1 MSKLFFRPNAQLSSL
16 FSDVPNEGISVEEDT
31 IYECITDY
39 HGNFLV
45 EKDKF
50 AVGDRPSVD
59 MLKTLIMS
67 FDGVAGYIDSVPT
80 DDSYEALCSWLS
92 MALLDRG
99 WIPMQD
105 AQPLEG
111 EQVKCVNGQ
120 QLFFEM
126 EIDWC

>member
-1 MSKLFFRPNAQLSSL
+1 MSKLYFRPNAHLSTL
-16 FSDVPNEGISVEEDT
+16 FSDVPNEGISIEEDV

-39 HGNFLV
+39 HGSYLV
-45 EKDKF
+45 EKDEF

-67 FDGVAGYIDSVPT
+67 FDDVAGYIDSVPT
-80 DDSYEALCSWLS
+80 EDSYEALCIWL
-92 MALLDRG
+92 AGVLQQRG

-111 EQVKCVNGQ
+111 EQIKCVNGQ

-126 EIDWC
+126 EID